1 MTTVGP
7 KGVNIFLLNHG
18 QLKHLTSIF
27 ITTLKNR
34 DVTKCTNNCT
44 FALFPHTD
52 KILLWIIQKHLKSY
66 IWHETPME
74 QAGLS
79 KGHRTRDQTT
89 NVSESRIAQGNT
101 TKRSICFSDYTKVF
115 DSVQHL
121 KMWNS
126 IRSVGIH
133 KHLTVLTLRLP
144 D

>member
-1 MTTVGP
+1 
-7 KGVNIFLLNHG
+7 
-18 QLKHLTSIF
+18 
-27 ITTLKNR
+27 
-34 DVTKCTNNCT
+34 
-44 FALFPHTD
+44 
-52 KILLWIIQKHLKSY
+52 
-66 IWHETPME
+66 ME